1 MLRDIKK
8 HVKEDIMFYESNI
21 AGYLES
27 ADMNDMEKRR
37 QITEKVKDAKIS
49 DTQREL
55 FSRELGSQ
63 FADCLVG
70 AGYRVEE
77 SPMMFKQ
84 MIMIAF
90 PVVNKEQ
97 NLPLRMSSRYF

>member
-55 FSRELGSQ
+55 FSRELGS
-63 FADCLVG
+63 
-70 AGYRVEE
+70 
-77 SPMMFKQ
+77 
-84 MIMIAF
+84 
-90 PVVNKEQ
+90 
-97 NLPLRMSSRYF
+97 

>member
-1 MLRDIKK
+1 
-8 HVKEDIMFYESNI
+8 MFYESNI

-55 FSRELGSQ
+55 FSRELGS
-63 FADCLVG
+63 
-70 AGYRVEE
+70 
-77 SPMMFKQ
+77 
-84 MIMIAF
+84 
-90 PVVNKEQ
+90 
-97 NLPLRMSSRYF
+97 